1 MGVGILMTIK
11 AQSKNQHVKK
21 TFFLHYP
28 YIQMYKTKA
37 EWKSQSAANLL
48 IHPLSL
54 QALTL
59 GKEPATPVIYS
70 VWVESMLT
78 GLDFWTMEFINTVG
92 MWRQYIILVAAAA
105 VILCVHSYKG
115 L

>member
-1 MGVGILMTIK
+1 
-11 AQSKNQHVKK
+11 
-21 TFFLHYP
+21 
-28 YIQMYKTKA
+28 MYKAKV
-37 EWKSQSAANLL
+37 EWKSQLGANLL

-59 GKEPATPVIYS
+59 GKEPATSLIYS

-78 GLDFWTMEFINTVG
+78 GLDFLMMELINTVG
-92 MWRQYIILVAAAA
+92 IWRQYIIFVATAA